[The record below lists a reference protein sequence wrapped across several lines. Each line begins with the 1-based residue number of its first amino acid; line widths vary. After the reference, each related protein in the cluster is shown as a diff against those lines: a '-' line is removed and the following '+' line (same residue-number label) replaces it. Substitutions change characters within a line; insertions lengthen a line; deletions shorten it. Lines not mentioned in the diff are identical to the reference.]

1 MRLEIVSFFIIFYYQ
16 FNNKQIKKKEI
27 MVDLTSFI
35 MGIGLV
41 LGVLG
46 VGVVVMMYIQIKRLK
61 NKCSQLELVQGHI
74 FTEINRTEE
83 SLNRRIDGEVRRTD
97 EMYTETN
104 RYINARAEDTHKGL
118 DDVYRT
124 IDSRLDKL
132 VTKLGTPTKELLQD

>member
-1 MRLEIVSFFIIFYYQ
+1 
-16 FNNKQIKKKEI
+16 

-35 MGIGLV
+35 MGIVLV

-61 NKCSQLELVQGHI
+61 NKCAQLEQGQGHI
-74 FTEINRTEE
+74 YNNINRIDE
-83 SLNRRIDGEVRRTD
+83 SLHRRIDGEIKRTD
-97 EMYTETN
+97 ELYTETN

-118 DDVYRT
+118 EEVYRT

-132 VTKLGTPTKELLQD
+132 TNKLNPAKNDLLQD

>member
-1 MRLEIVSFFIIFYYQ
+1 
-16 FNNKQIKKKEI
+16 

-46 VGVVVMMYIQIKRLK
+46 VGVMVMMYKQINRLK
-61 NKCSQLELVQGHI
+61 NKCFSMEQSQGHI
-74 FTEINRTEE
+74 YNDINRVSEE
-83 SLNRRIDGEVRRTD
+83 LHRRIDGEIRRTD
-97 EMYTETN
+97 DLFTDSN
-104 RYINARAEDTHKGL
+104 RYINSRVEETHKGL

-132 VTKLGTPTKELLQD
+132 VTKLNPVTKDLLQD

>member
-1 MRLEIVSFFIIFYYQ
+1 
-16 FNNKQIKKKEI
+16 

-61 NKCSQLELVQGHI
+61 NKCAQLEQVQGHI
-74 FTEINRTEE
+74 FTEINRTDD
-83 SLNRRIDGEVRRTD
+83 SLHRRIDGEIKRTD
-97 EMYTETN
+97 ELYAETN

-132 VTKLGTPTKELLQD
+132 VTKLNPVTKDLLQD

>member
-1 MRLEIVSFFIIFYYQ
+1 
-16 FNNKQIKKKEI
+16 

-61 NKCSQLELVQGHI
+61 NKCSQLEQVQGHI

>member
-1 MRLEIVSFFIIFYYQ
+1 
-16 FNNKQIKKKEI
+16 

-61 NKCSQLELVQGHI
+61 NKCAQLEQVQGHI
-74 FTEINRTEE
+74 FTDINRVEE
-83 SLNRRIDGEVRRTD
+83 SLHRRIDGEIKRTD
-97 EMYTETN
+97 DLYTETN
-104 RYINARAEDTHKGL
+104 RHINSRADDAHKGIEE
-118 DDVYRT
+118 VYRT

-132 VTKLGTPTKELLQD
+132 VTKLNPVVKDLLQD

>member
-1 MRLEIVSFFIIFYYQ
+1 
-16 FNNKQIKKKEI
+16 

-35 MGIGLV
+35 MGIVLV

-61 NKCSQLELVQGHI
+61 NKCTQLEQVEGHI
-74 FTEINRTEE
+74 FNDINRRSEE
-83 SLNRRIDGEVRRTD
+83 LHRRIDGEIRRTD
-97 EMYTETN
+97 ELYAETN

-118 DDVYRT
+118 DEVYRT

-132 VTKLGTPTKELLQD
+132 TNKLNPAKKDLLQD

>member
-1 MRLEIVSFFIIFYYQ
+1 
-16 FNNKQIKKKEI
+16 

-46 VGVVVMMYIQIKRLK
+46 VGVMVMMHIQINRLK
-61 NKCSQLELVQGHI
+61 NKCFSLEQTQGHI
-74 FTEINRTEE
+74 FDDINRRDE
-83 SLNRRIDGEVRRTD
+83 SLHRRIDGEIKRTD
-97 EMYTETN
+97 ELYTETN

-132 VTKLGTPTKELLQD
+132 VTKLNPVVKDLLQD